1 MINFLLL
8 VSRQGKTRLSKW
20 YEHYTTK
27 EKARAIRE
35 LTNLV
40 LARAPKMCNFIEW
53 RDKKVIYKRYAS
65 LFFIAAVDS
74 SDNELITLEMIHLFV
89 EILDRYFGNVCE
101 LDIIFNFHKA
111 YYILD
116 ELFIGGHLQESSK
129 NEVLR
134 VCSQMDELMEEQKD
148 DNLAAMVAQMSRS
161 R

>member
-53 RDKKVIYKRYAS
+53 RDKKVSSFQGTAYTRRKMNRGHDNRIARQTLFSRKS
-65 LFFIAAVDS
+65 LTR
-74 SDNELITLEMIHLFV
+74 ECT
-89 EILDRYFGNVCE
+89 RFG
-101 LDIIFNFHKA
+101 
-111 YYILD
+111 
-116 ELFIGGHLQESSK
+116 ES
-129 NEVLR
+129 LHF
-134 VCSQMDELMEEQKD
+134 
-148 DNLAAMVAQMSRS
+148 
-161 R
+161 